1 MKTPSPSEWKKMS
14 LEEKVDWLFYN
25 LVVAKIKQNRKNR
38 KGVQMKIIIDLKM
51 MSVLIEG
58 EGGSSNSPNLNKKEI
73 LDLVK
78 RQLDT
83 NSQKEQE

>member
-1 MKTPSPSEWKKMS
+1 
-14 LEEKVDWLFYN
+14 
-25 LVVAKIKQNRKNR
+25 
-38 KGVQMKIIIDLKM
+38 M

-83 NSQKEQE
+83 NSQKE

>member
-38 KGVQMKIIIDLKM
+38 KGV
-51 MSVLIEG
+51 
-58 EGGSSNSPNLNKKEI
+58 
-73 LDLVK
+73 
-78 RQLDT
+78 
-83 NSQKEQE
+83 